1 MVQPTYRILTLVL
14 CVSVI
19 TAPVAAQR
27 LAGPIGAHRAA
38 VAASTSPLTI
48 PADKASGGFANSGF
62 AQFMASPAGRVLR
75 AVAGAGMIAGGVAIR
90 DDHRTG
96 GTVLGVA
103 GLIPLSAGLFDV
115 CYISPLFGG
124 PFTGKAIRSAGK

>member
-1 MVQPTYRILTLVL
+1 MIQSTRRVLTFSFCLSAV
-14 CVSVI
+14 V
-19 TAPVAAQR
+19 TPVAAQR
-27 LAGPIGAHRAA
+27 LSEPIGAQRAP

-48 PADKASGGFANSGF
+48 PADKASGGFARSGF

-90 DDHRTG
+90 DDNRTG
-96 GTVLGVA
+96 GTVLAAA

-124 PFTGKAIRSAGK
+124 PFTGKAIRAEGK